1 MVCTCPDGYVSD
13 DNGSCKTLTPN
24 LAGCTTDDECGNMD
38 SCNNQLCKDPC
49 ACGEHAFFRVVE
61 HKPVQPRR
69 GLPLD
74 RVQGGRRLFGHAR
87 LSQQEVPAPVRAG
100 QPAVRR
106 RSHLA
111 GHQIRGRV
119 LVRPR
124 PGGRSVGDLLRG
136 GLPLDRDCPG
146 DKACY
151 NSHCIDPCSISNT
164 CVQPAECTVE
174 DCVVN
179 CDCPPGFEGSK
190 GTSCTKGRFPF

>member
-49 ACGEHAFFRVVE
+49 ACREHAFFRVVE

-69 GLPLD
+69 GLPLE

-124 PGGRSVGDLLRG
+124 PGGRSLRDLLRG
-136 GLPLDRDCPG
+136 GLPLRPG
-146 DKACY
+146 L
-151 NSHCIDPCSISNT
+151 SWGQGLLQ
-164 CVQPAECTVE
+164 QPLYRPLLHLQHVRPA
-174 DCVVN
+174 
-179 CDCPPGFEGSK
+179 
-190 GTSCTKGRFPF
+190 GRVHGGGLRGQL